1 VRTTAIVATPVAD
14 SVVSGPTTIGGVAFA
29 GDRGILRVEVST
41 DGGES
46 WDAATLRAPRSPNT
60 WVLWTFG
67 WTPPRSGS
75 FRILARAVETDQTP
89 QVAAKVPPFSEGASG
104 YDAITLFVS

>member
-1 VRTTAIVATPVAD
+1 
-14 SVVSGPTTIGGVAFA
+14 
-29 GDRGILRVEVST
+29 
-41 DGGES
+41 
-46 WDAATLRAPRSPNT
+46 
-60 WVLWTFG
+60 VLWTFG